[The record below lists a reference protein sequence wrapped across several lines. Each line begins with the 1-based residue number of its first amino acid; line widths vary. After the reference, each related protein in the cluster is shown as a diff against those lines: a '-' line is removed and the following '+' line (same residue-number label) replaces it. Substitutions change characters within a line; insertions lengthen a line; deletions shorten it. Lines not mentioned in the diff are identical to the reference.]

1 MLNGLLISMF
11 KCVIGDVRRYYGEG
25 VGFYFAFLEMLT
37 WSLIGPSCLG
47 LIHTYFPPTQFE
59 AQIVF
64 CMLYMIWAFGLMEVK
79 FRFPIVPIVQL
90 SLVENVVNRQP
101 SISCPCAAVLE
112 KAQQRTVF
120 PLGYEEQVWWWSRR
134 TASQLPRSS
143 DDRPHNRPAS
153 TVNTLHNSWRI
164 FSAFSLCKYAFS

>member
-1 MLNGLLISMF
+1 MF
-11 KCVIGDVRRYYGEG
+11 KCIVGDVRRYYGEG

-79 FRFPIVPIVQL
+79 LRFPIVQL
-90 SLVENVVNRQP
+90 SLVENVVNHRYP
-101 SISCPCAAVLE
+101 ALCCSVGKGAATDCLSFGVRRASMVVVKE
-112 KAQQRTVF
+112 NREPIT
-120 PLGYEEQVWWWSRR
+120 EE
-134 TASQLPRSS
+134 L
-143 DDRPHNRPAS
+143 
-153 TVNTLHNSWRI
+153 
-164 FSAFSLCKYAFS
+164 